1 MRKLIA
7 AITSRFSNKKPQYNM
22 VEVFRHKGKVYRR
35 MAKEVN
41 LPLERFAMNMALLE
55 RLSSGI
61 SGTEMD
67 KILTEIEKC
76 LSAGLSNP
84 RNAAAVAAY
93 VHVIRERQDTVI
105 HRDILLN
112 IAACNIIRDD
122 EDPAKVDP
130 EIHRQKCD
138 LFDALSKEGA
148 HDFFYRLGIEPL
160 MPLFSMSPDD
170 FQTLWEYNRVA
181 QKNLIRTLQQ
191 VDSHRRKGQKEQ
203 QKD

>member
-22 VEVFRHKGKVYRR
+22 VEVFRHKGHVYSR

-55 RLSSGI
+55 RLSSGV

-148 HDFFYRLGIEPL
+148 HDFFYKLGIEPL
-160 MPLFSMSPDD
+160 MPCSVCRPKTFRHCGSTIGWLKK
-170 FQTLWEYNRVA
+170 T
-181 QKNLIRTLQQ
+181 
-191 VDSHRRKGQKEQ
+191 
-203 QKD
+203 